1 MGGNSKAFP
10 DVLNMANKE
19 LKKMFGYEIV
29 ELSSRAD
36 REKDI
41 LGVAM
46 ETDDE
51 PKKKGA
57 PPLNLLLVRSFVLTH
72 VLASSKQY
80 ILRSVLDPELIR
92 VACTPDDEIRA
103 QEEADAAILDED
115 VPITGSIIAWQTS
128 DQVASYGTLCVILSL
143 ILVNGKTI
151 ADCKYRALKGEP

>member
-10 DVLNMANKE
+10 EVLNMANKE

-29 ELSSRAD
+29 ELASRAD

-46 ETDDE
+46 QTDDE
-51 PKKKGA
+51 PKKKGVL
-57 PPLNLLLVRSFVLTH
+57 PLNLRFVRSFILTL

-92 VACTPDDEIRA
+92 VACTPDDDIRT
-103 QEEADAAILDED
+103 QEEADATMLDED

-151 ADCKYRALKGEP
+151 SDCK